1 MYMKPLV
8 IHPESRNIY
17 VLEALDKEGNVG
29 QQLIEFADLIQA
41 PEQVH
46 TYALTPYALWTAKAK
61 GIDPEYIISFL
72 EQHSQNI
79 VPEWFQTVIKK
90 NMNHFGALQF
100 SMKDDSLLLKART
113 EDLINEIKAIEGIH
127 SKTIGYPDS
136 KTLLFR
142 ARYRKEIK
150 KLLFEHE
157 LFAKDIVYE
166 IGEEVDITCTENQL
180 LDYQLEAV
188 NSYLTYSHQA
198 GGSGTIMMPPNSGK
212 IIVGIK
218 IIEELKTSTLI
229 ITEDRHRAEKWKNEI
244 IEKTDLAKSNIT
256 LFSKEDTKLKP
267 ITIGTYETFAKHVDN
282 LEGFGFII
290 YDDAHN
296 LPTPTHEK
304 TADIQAKNKLALA
317 STLARSDGN
326 GYFVLAL
333 IGPRW
338 YEVLYRTLV
347 NQGHQ
352 VPVRCIEIKV
362 PLPKKE
368 WREYVARDRKK
379 SVTPDTLNSN
389 KYKALSILLKKEKA
403 KRLLVVSFFTEVTSK
418 CSELFEIETLSTQ
431 LDEEQRKY
439 LINAFNERKINKL
452 ISPSKLIE
460 NMPFE
465 MVEVMIALSHQQ
477 GSEREEYLRLGKLL
491 PAEEWKEEA
500 VLYSLVS
507 LNTDEERYYS
517 RRRRRLV
524 NFGFQYRILTF
535 EEVINR
541 GEFFES

>member
-1 MYMKPLV
+1 MYKKPLV
-8 IHPESRNIY
+8 IHPESRKIY
-17 VLEALDKEGNVG
+17 VLETLDKEGDVG
-29 QQLIEFADLIQA
+29 QRLLEFADLIQT

-61 GIDPEYIISFL
+61 GIEPDYIIGFL

-79 VPEWFQTVIKK
+79 VSEWLKTAIKK

-100 SMKDDSLLLKART
+100 SMEDDSLLLKART
-113 EDLINEIKAIEGIH
+113 EELINEIKTIEGIQ
-127 SKTIGYPDS
+127 SKIVGYPDP
-136 KTLLFR
+136 KTLLFKV
-142 ARYRKEIK
+142 RYRKEIK

-166 IGEEVDITCTENQL
+166 VGEELDIKCIQHQL

-188 NSYLTYSHQA
+188 NSYLTYNQQA
-198 GGSGTIMMPPNSGK
+198 GGGGTIIMPPNSGK
-212 IIVGIK
+212 IIVGMK
-218 IIEELKTSTLI
+218 IIEALKTSTLI
-229 ITEDRHRAEKWKNEI
+229 IVEDRYRAEKWKNEI
-244 IEKTDLAKSNIT
+244 IEKTDLAESNIT
-256 LFSKEDTKLKP
+256 IFSKEDTTLKP
-267 ITIGTYETFAKHVDN
+267 ITIGTYETFARHEDD
-282 LEGFGFII
+282 LEGFGFVI

-296 LPTPTHEK
+296 LPTPTHQR
-304 TADIQAKNKLALA
+304 TADIQATNKLALA
-317 STLARSDGN
+317 STLARSDGE
-326 GYFVLAL
+326 GYLVLAW

-352 VPVRCIEIKV
+352 VPVRCIEVKV
-362 PLPKKE
+362 PLPQEE
-368 WREYVARDRKK
+368 WLEYVARDRKK
-379 SVTPDTLNSN
+379 SVNPDTLNSN
-389 KYKALSILLKKEKA
+389 KYEALSILLKREKA

-418 CSELFEIETLSTQ
+418 CSELFEIDTLSTQ
-431 LDEEQRKY
+431 LDEEKRKY
-439 LINAFNERKINKL
+439 LIDAFNKRKINKL

-517 RRRRRLV
+517 RRRRRLI

-535 EEVINR
+535 EELVDR